1 MRRTVTVAAVAVLAG
16 SGPGTREV
24 LGLAIA
30 YPAAIRETVADQI
43 LADLPQSDRRL
54 LDEQAIQ
61 QGCLEWQQAG
71 ARGCGT
77 AKVGQQPVLVVIR
90 DLLDPQEPPL
100 GKINERRANVAEDYP
115 AD

>member
-1 MRRTVTVAAVAVLAG
+1 LLQQLLALRGAATA
-16 SGPGTREV
+16 S
-24 LGLAIA
+24 
-30 YPAAIRETVADQI
+30 PAAEPAAADRVTAKLFAGTVEGWDQI

-54 LDEQAIQ
+54 LGEQAIQ
-61 QGCLEWQQAG
+61 QRCLERQQAG

-77 AKVGQQPVLVVIR
+77 AKVGQQPVLVVIG